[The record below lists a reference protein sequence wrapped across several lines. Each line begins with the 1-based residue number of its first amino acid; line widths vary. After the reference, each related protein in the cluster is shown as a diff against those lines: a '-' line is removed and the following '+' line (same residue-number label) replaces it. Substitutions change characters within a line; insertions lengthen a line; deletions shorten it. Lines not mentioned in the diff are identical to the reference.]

1 MGEPIPA
8 SDQTEPKAQAGTD
21 TKLTEELKA
30 IAEANSE
37 ATPDAHLDDME
48 IHQPGAEMSNKEK
61 LAMRNLFEKYPE
73 DLQEVLVQIGEGE
86 SAVEVRLCGEG
97 NGEQL
102 TEAAKIALSQLER
115 TFGRPLNEIFPGL
128 KIYFADGII
137 DGGGLALAEENAII
151 LDTVKQSL
159 TLEETEKV
167 LVEKV
172 LDEDGKLSPKLRPGD
187 WLSLSESPSTLGA
200 QITIVHEV
208 GHILD
213 EKVNG
218 NQQSVAF
225 QGLNQ
230 AESPTLYGSF
240 AAHED
245 YAESF
250 TYLVCGQDLEEKR
263 RQIIQS
269 DITLAAA

>member
-1 MGEPIPA
+1 MAEPIPG
-8 SDQTEPKAQAGTD
+8 SELTEPTAQGGTE
-21 TKLTEELKA
+21 TKLTQELKA

-48 IHQPGAEMSNKEK
+48 IHQPGAEM
-61 LAMRNLFEKYPE
+61 RNLFEKYPE
-73 DLQEVLVQIGEGE
+73 DQQEVLVQIGEGE

-97 NGEQL
+97 NNEQL

-159 TLEETEKV
+159 TLEETEKK
-167 LVEKV
+167 LVE
-172 LDEDGKLSPKLRPGD
+172 DEILHPGD
-187 WLSLSESPSTLGA
+187 WSSLSESPSTLGA

-250 TYLVCGQDLEEKR
+250 TYLVSGQDLDEKR

-269 DITLAAA
+269 DITLAAS

>member
-1 MGEPIPA
+1 MGEPIQ
-8 SDQTEPKAQAGTD
+8 SSELTEPKAQGGTE
-21 TKLTEELKA
+21 TELIQELKA

-48 IHQPGAEMSNKEK
+48 IHQPGAEMNDKEK

-73 DLQEVLVQIGEGE
+73 DQQEVLVQIGEGE
-86 SAVEVRLCGEG
+86 SAIEVRLCGEG
-97 NGEQL
+97 NSEQL
-102 TEAAKIALSQLER
+102 TEAARIALSQLER

-128 KIYFADGII
+128 KIYFADDII
-137 DGGGLALAEENAII
+137 DGGGLALAEENVII

-159 TLEETEKV
+159 TIEETEKK
-167 LVEKV
+167 LVE
-172 LDEDGKLSPKLRPGD
+172 DEILRPGD

-230 AESPTLYGSF
+230 AESPTLYGSL

-250 TYLVCGQDLEEKR
+250 TYLVSGQDLDEKR

>member
-1 MGEPIPA
+1 MAEPIPA
-8 SDQTEPKAQAGTD
+8 SDQTEPKAQGGTE
-21 TKLTEELKA
+21 TKLTQELKA

-73 DLQEVLVQIGEGE
+73 DQQEVLVQIGEGE

-97 NGEQL
+97 NSEQL
-102 TEAAKIALSQLER
+102 TEAARIALSQLER

-128 KIYFADGII
+128 KIYFADDII

-159 TLEETEKV
+159 TIEETEKK
-167 LVEKV
+167 LVE
-172 LDEDGKLSPKLRPGD
+172 DEILHPGD
-187 WLSLSESPSTLGA
+187 WSSLSESSSTLGA

-250 TYLVCGQDLEEKR
+250 TYLVSGQDLDEKR

-269 DITLAAA
+269 DITLAAS

>member
-1 MGEPIPA
+1 MAEPIPS
-8 SDQTEPKAQAGTD
+8 SDQTEPKAQDGTE
-21 TKLTEELKA
+21 TKLTQELKA
-30 IAEANSE
+30 IAVVNSE

-61 LAMRNLFEKYPE
+61 LAMRNLFEKYSE
-73 DLQEVLVQIGEGE
+73 DQQEVLVQIGEGE

-97 NGEQL
+97 NSEQL
-102 TEAAKIALSQLER
+102 TEAARIALSQLER
-115 TFGRPLNEIFPGL
+115 TFGHPLNEIFPGL
-128 KIYFADGII
+128 KIYFADDII

-159 TLEETEKV
+159 TIEETEKK
-167 LVEKV
+167 LVE
-172 LDEDGKLSPKLRPGD
+172 DEILHPGD
-187 WLSLSESPSTLGA
+187 WSSLSESPSTLGA

-250 TYLVCGQDLEEKR
+250 TYLVSGQELDQKR

-269 DITLAAA
+269 DITLAAS